1 MLCRF
6 VGSDPGAGRQ
16 FDGKTYF
23 PGDTAD
29 LAPHW
34 VASLEAAGLAVRL
47 PVDPFQDGPR
57 EVEIVHR
64 DTFARAKRDRK

>member
-1 MLCRF
+1 MKVRF
-6 VGSDPGAGRQ
+6 VGTDPGAGRQ

-23 PGDTAD
+23 PGDVAD
-29 LAPHW
+29 LEPYW
-34 VASLEAAGLAVRL
+34 VASLEAAGLAVRVPPEPL
-47 PVDPFQDGPR
+47 MDGPR

>member
-1 MLCRF
+1 MKVRF
-6 VGSDPGAGRQ
+6 VGRDPGAGRQ

-23 PGDTAD
+23 PGDIAD

-34 VASLEAAGLAVRL
+34 VASLEAAGLAVR
-47 PVDPFQDGPR
+47 VVEEFQAEGPR

-64 DTFARAKRDRK
+64 DTFARAKRDKR

>member
-1 MLCRF
+1 MKVRF
-6 VGSDPGAGRQ
+6 VGRDPGVGRQ

-23 PGDTAD
+23 PGDIAD

-34 VASLEAAGLAVRL
+34 VASLEAAGLGERV
-47 PVDPFQDGPR
+47 VETFQTDGPR